1 MIDPSMVRLRR
12 LRYSDTVRALT
23 NETRLSI
30 EDFICPIFVIHGTNI
45 KQEILPMPGYFQF
58 SLDRLH
64 EEVKEIWDLG
74 IKGILFFGLPETKD
88 SVGSGAYSEKGIVQ
102 EAIRIAKKTVPEIV
116 VITDV
121 CLCEYTDHGHC
132 GVLENGEV
140 LNDPTLD
147 LLANVALSHARA
159 GADIVAPSAMMD
171 GQVRAIRR
179 KLDENN
185 FYQTAIL
192 GYSAKFSSSFYG
204 PFRVAADSA
213 PMSGDRRSYQMN
225 FGNAREA
232 LREIQADVSEGAD
245 IIMVKPA
252 LSYLDVI
259 SRARNQFLEP
269 LCAYNVS
276 GEYSMVKAG
285 GQLGWLNEKQI
296 ILELLT
302 SIKRAGA
309 DIIISYH
316 AKEVAKWL
324 RESRDQ

>member
-1 MIDPSMVRLRR
+1 MIDPSMMRFRRLRR
-12 LRYSDTVRALT
+12 SLAIRELT

-30 EDFICPIFVIHGTNI
+30 EDFICPIFVIHGTKI
-45 KQEILPMPGYFQF
+45 KQEISPMPGNFQF
-58 SLDRLH
+58 SLDRLP
-64 EEVKEIWDLG
+64 EEVQEIWDLG
-74 IKGILFFGLPETKD
+74 IKAILFFGLPESKD
-88 SVGSGAYSEKGIVQ
+88 SLGTGAYSEKGIVQ
-102 EAIRIAKKTVPEIV
+102 EAIRIAKQTVPEIV

-132 GVLENGEV
+132 GIVENGEV
-140 LNDPTLD
+140 LNDSTLEV
-147 LLANVALSHARA
+147 LANVALSHARA

-171 GQVRAIRR
+171 GQVRAIRN
-179 KLDENN
+179 KLDAND
-185 FYQTAIL
+185 FTQTAIL

-204 PFRVAADSA
+204 PFRVDADSA

-232 LREIQADVSEGAD
+232 LREIQADLSEGAD

-252 LSYLDVI
+252 LSYLDLI
-259 SRARNQFLEP
+259 SRARNEFLAP

-316 AKEVAKWL
+316 AKEVGRWL
-324 RESRDQ
+324 RHTRDE

>member
-1 MIDPSMVRLRR
+1 MMDPSIIRLRR
-12 LRYSDTVRALT
+12 LRRSDSIRALA

-30 EDFICPIFVIHGTNI
+30 DDFICPVFVIHGTNI
-45 KQEILPMPGYFQF
+45 KREILPMPGYFQF
-58 SLDRLH
+58 SLDRLQ
-64 EEVKEIWDLG
+64 EEIKEIWDLG
-74 IKGILFFGLPETKD
+74 IKAILFFGLPESKD
-88 SVGSGAYSEKGIVQ
+88 PIGSGAYSEKGIVQ
-102 EAIRIAKKTVPEIV
+102 AAIRIAKEVAPEIV

-140 LNDPTLD
+140 ENDRTLE
-147 LLANVALSHARA
+147 LLAKVAHSHARA

-171 GQVRAIRR
+171 GQVKAIRNT
-179 KLDENN
+179 LDQNN
-185 FYQTAIL
+185 FSHIAIL
-192 GYSAKFSSSFYG
+192 GYSAKFASSFYG

-213 PMSGDRRSYQMN
+213 PSNGDRRSYQMN

-232 LREIQADVSEGAD
+232 LREIQADLSEGAD

-259 SRARNQFLEP
+259 SRAHTQFNEV

-285 GQLGWLNEKQI
+285 GKLGWLDEKRI
-296 ILELLT
+296 VLELLT

-324 RESRDQ
+324 RQSMD